1 MSGEN
6 AFPGKDITPQDL
18 RTKFP
23 LVAKQDPAHRS
34 RFTVAGVEFGGDLIP
49 VFAGPNMVE
58 SRELILDV
66 AANVKRAGAHFLRG
80 GAFKPLTFPY
90 RNERMFELGEE
101 GLRYLRRAGDEQG
114 LEWMR
119 EARERVGIPIITEVM
134 EERFVPLVA
143 ESADILQI
151 GSRNMQNFPL
161 ITACAKTGKPI
172 MLKRH
177 FGASL
182 RDWLGAAEYILI
194 EGNAKVILCERGV
207 AAPHTHR
214 ATSRFLFDLQ
224 VVPAAQEV
232 THLPVV
238 VDPSHATFWR
248 PWVAPMA
255 LAGIAAGA
263 DGVMLEVH
271 PDPPNAAVDPL
282 QPIDFASFDA
292 LMQRMRAVAEAVGRR
307 V

>member
-1 MSGEN
+1 MSVEN
-6 AFPGKDITPQDL
+6 AFPGKDIVPEDL

-23 LVAKQDPAHRS
+23 LAAKRDPAHKS
-34 RFTVAGVEFGGDLIP
+34 RFTVAGVEFGGELVP

-58 SRELILDV
+58 SRELIVDV
-66 AANVKRAGAHFLRG
+66 AKSVKRAGAHFLRG

-90 RNERMFELGEE
+90 RSPKYTETR
-101 GLRYLRRAGDEQG
+101 EQG
-114 LEWMR
+114 IEWLM
-119 EARERVGIPIITEVM
+119 EAREQAGIPIITEVM
-134 EERFVPLVA
+134 EERFVPLIA
-143 ESADILQI
+143 EAADILQI
-151 GSRNMQNFPL
+151 GTRNMQNFPL
-161 ITACAKTGKPI
+161 ITACARTGKPI

-182 RDWLGAAEYILI
+182 RDWLGAAEYILV
-194 EGNAKVILCERGV
+194 EGNTQVILCERGV

-214 ATSRFLFDLQ
+214 ATSRFLLDLQ
-224 VVPAAQEV
+224 VVPAAQEI

-271 PDPPNAAVDPL
+271 PDPSNAAVDPL
-282 QPIDFASFDA
+282 QPIDFAAFEA
-292 LMQRMRAVAEAVGRR
+292 LMQRMRAVALAVGRR

>member
-1 MSGEN
+1 MSVEN
-6 AFPGKDITPQDL
+6 KFPGKDITPEDL
-18 RTKFP
+18 VSKFP
-23 LVAKQDPAHRS
+23 LAAKRDPEHKS
-34 RFTVAGVEFGGDLIP
+34 RFKVAGVEFGGDLVP

-58 SRELILDV
+58 SLDLILDV
-66 AANVKRAGAHFLRG
+66 AKNVKQAGAHFLRG

-90 RNERMFELGEE
+90 RSAKYTETR
-101 GLRYLRRAGDEQG
+101 EQG
-114 LEWMR
+114 IEWLR
-119 EARERVGIPIITEVM
+119 QAKEKYGIPVITEVM
-134 EERFVPLVA
+134 EEKYLPLIA
-143 ESADILQI
+143 EVSDILQI
-151 GSRNMQNFPL
+151 GTRNMQNFPFL
-161 ITACAKTGKPI
+161 TACARTGKPI

-194 EGNAKVILCERGV
+194 EGNSQVILCERGV
-207 AAPHTHR
+207 ATAHTHR
-214 ATSRFLFDLQ
+214 ATSRFLLDLQ

-282 QPIDFASFDA
+282 QPIDYRDFSA
-292 LMQRMRAVAEAVGRR
+292 LMGKMDGVARAVGRR
-307 V
+307 VKA